1 MISVKSCVD
10 TDIEDINLEVV
21 QRTWNTL
28 VVVDVNSVKLDK
40 KFAVDDA
47 CREDCLGYCSC

>member
-21 QRTWNTL
+21 QRTWSTS
-28 VVVDVNSVKLDK
+28 VVVDVNSCEV
-40 KFAVDDA
+40 
-47 CREDCLGYCSC
+47 R